1 MIPSLSMN
9 IRSGTE
15 LSYYIVSPFKK
26 LLLNIILIFILLEG
40 QENIVNIDLE

>member
-1 MIPSLSMN
+1 MN

-26 LLLNIILIFILLEG
+26 LFNIILIFILLEG